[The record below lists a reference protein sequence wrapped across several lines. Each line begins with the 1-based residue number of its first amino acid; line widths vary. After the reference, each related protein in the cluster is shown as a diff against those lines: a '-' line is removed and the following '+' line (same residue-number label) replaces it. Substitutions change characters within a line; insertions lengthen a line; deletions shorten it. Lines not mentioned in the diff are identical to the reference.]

1 MTVEKVDLKKILA
14 YTLTAVLLGS
24 VIMLS
29 PLQILYV
36 SRGEGG
42 LVTLSPPYF
51 RSIDQLT
58 SWGASEA
65 EKVATHPTDPFVG
78 ALALSFFVALA
89 AYLLFRRRR
98 PDVSYRHSQYFLR
111 S

>member
-1 MTVEKVDLKKILA
+1 MEKVDLKKILA
-14 YTLTAVLLGS
+14 YTFTAVLLGS

-29 PLQILYV
+29 PLQLFYV
-36 SRGEGG
+36 SQGEGG
-42 LVTLSPPYF
+42 LLTCNAPYI
-51 RSIDQLT
+51 RTPDQLA
-58 SWGASEA
+58 SWGSPDA

-78 ALALSFFVALA
+78 ALALSFFVALV
-89 AYLLFRRRR
+89 AYLLLRRRR

>member
-1 MTVEKVDLKKILA
+1 MEKVDLKKILA

-42 LVTLSPPYF
+42 LLACNAPYVI
-51 RSIDQLT
+51 SIDQSP
-58 SWGASEA
+58 SWGTSEA
-65 EKVATHPTDPFVG
+65 EKVATHPTDPFIES
-78 ALALSFFVALA
+78 LALSFFVALI

>member
-1 MTVEKVDLKKILA
+1 MEKVDLKKILA

-29 PLQILYV
+29 PLQLFYV
-36 SRGEGG
+36 SHGEEG
-42 LVTLSPPYF
+42 VFTRSAPYIETLDQSP
-51 RSIDQLT
+51 
-58 SWGASEA
+58 SWGTSEA
-65 EKVATHPTDPFVG
+65 EKVATHPTDPFIES
-78 ALALSFFVALA
+78 LALSFLVALI

-98 PDVSYRHSQYFLR
+98 PDISYRHSQYFLR